1 MLINCLQPSPREFKP
16 RQTRLLMGFVEF
28 LNEISRTSTRN
39 IALVGLF
46 AILITGWRTWPFPYR
61 SILADPFF
69 SRLKIFQETSCQ
81 TICQKSV
88 FSSQI
93 AALACVLLQFGLL
106 WMFACFS
113 RETLGSIES

>member
-39 IALVGLF
+39 IALVPLF
-46 AILITGWRTWPFPYR
+46 AILITGWRTWPSPYR

-69 SRLKIFQETSCQ
+69 PRRKIFQGTSCP
-81 TICQKSV
+81 TFFGGSIPHEN
-88 FSSQI
+88 
-93 AALACVLLQFGLL
+93 LLFPR
-106 WMFACFS
+106 WNVRRFACSF
-113 RETLGSIES
+113 ESFFDGDEC